1 MRRGSWPVLLALAAA
16 FLVLFA
22 VQRHRSTFLRI
33 EAERPA
39 AVELARETGLGVAD
53 VFALRDLVGADAA
66 AVAWRDAALAF
77 ARLRGELGDAL
88 AVVAV
93 AGDAAAAR
101 RARAAA
107 PDADRAWEQ
116 FRVEP
121 AALPGLR
128 FLALRERFAARAAA
142 RD

>member
-1 MRRGSWPVLLALAAA
+1 MRGGSWPVLLALAAA

-39 AVELARETGLGVAD
+39 ALALAREAGLGIAD
-53 VFALRDLVGADAA
+53 VLALRDLVGVDAA
-66 AVAWRDAALAF
+66 AAAWRDAALAF
-77 ARLRGELGDAL
+77 ARLRFELGDPL
-88 AVVAV
+88 AAVAV
-93 AGDAAAAR
+93 AGEPAAAR

-107 PDADRAWEQ
+107 ADPAAAWAA
-116 FRVEP
+116 FRVDA

-128 FLALRERFAARAAA
+128 FLLLRERFAARAAG